1 MRELRLSEVKP
12 MPEDNTAVQI
22 KEVMSFYSILTLYDM
37 LVSLCSL
44 RLIPS
49 GSRRVV
55 GIAQC

>member
-12 MPEDNTAVQI
+12 MPEDNTAVRME
-22 KEVMSFYSILTLYDM
+22 EVMSLYSILTPYDM

-44 RLIPS
+44 NLMPG
-49 GSRRVV
+49 GSRKVV

>member
-44 RLIPS
+44 SLIPS
-49 GSRRVV
+49 AFRKVV